1 LIFDW
6 SEFLARRFLGN
17 SYERWGTALLI
28 LLSGYL
34 LAALVRSFVKNRLRK
49 IAPLTKGR
57 ADDLLLLLVERTTHP
72 FLFVVFLYFAI
83 RTLRLDPDVL
93 SVINHIA
100 VFIGFLQLG
109 RWAVAALQFFSV
121 PYTTIKTDQDASRAT
136 TMRALFFLGS
146 IVIWAGVVLLILD
159 NWGIKISALVAGLGV
174 VGVAGALAVQ
184 NVLGDLF
191 ASLSI
196 VFDKPFVLGDFIIVD
211 KDMGTVENIGLKT
224 TRVRSL
230 TGEQLIFSN
239 SDLLRSR
246 IRNTK
251 RQQERRVQLGF
262 GVAYETA
269 PAKLERVV
277 DIIKQSLNGVEK
289 VRFERAHLAGFGDSA
304 LNYELV
310 YWVIEPDFNL
320 HMDIQQ
326 AFMLKVIRAL
336 EAEGIEFAYPTRKVF
351 LEGTL
356 REPKPA
362 NLDAERNLAE
372 PRP

>member
-1 LIFDW
+1 MIFDW
-6 SEFLARRFLGN
+6 NEFLARRFLGN

-277 DIIKQSLNGVEK
+277 DIIKQSLTGVEK

-310 YWVIEPDFNL
+310 YWVTEPDFNL

>member
-6 SEFLARRFLGN
+6 NEFLARRFLGN

-262 GVAYETA
+262 GVAYETP